1 MIWRLF
7 RAGEEKGGDET
18 GTLIWT
24 TLVMNFWLSWKK
36 NHTHTH
42 NKFLSFIRRSHL
54 ICLLPLGEEQRDQ
67 RFYMMF
73 PACRT
78 MLGWLQRNPCDGV
91 RWELLEQC
99 LGLSLVSALCRN
111 TCHHTVLPKLYT
123 GEFSCLYLLET
134 DCAMPA
140 SSPAWF
146 HLLWERDFS
155 CQLRAFGSINCDMKV
170 TFVSISLMF

>member
-99 LGLSLVSALCRN
+99 LGLSLVSALCRD
-111 TCHHTVLPKLYT
+111 TPSHSAAQAVHWGVLLPL
-123 GEFSCLYLLET
+123 
-134 DCAMPA
+134 
-140 SSPAWF
+140 SPWDRLCNA
-146 HLLWERDFS
+146 
-155 CQLRAFGSINCDMKV
+155 CQLPCL
-170 TFVSISLMF
+170 VSSSVRKRVFLPTESFWLH

>member
-7 RAGEEKGGDET
+7 RVGEEKGGDET
-18 GTLIWT
+18 RTLIWT
-24 TLVMNFWLSWKK
+24 TLVMNFWFTWEKK
-36 NHTHTH
+36 ENTHTH

-99 LGLSLVSALCRN
+99 LGLSLVSALCRD

-123 GEFSCLYLLET
+123 GELVLLPVSPWDRLCNASQLPCLV
-134 DCAMPA
+134 
-140 SSPAWF
+140 SSSVRKGLF
-146 HLLWERDFS
+146 LQTESFRSH
-155 CQLRAFGSINCDMKV
+155 
-170 TFVSISLMF
+170 